1 MTSLGAA
8 SRLIDARDELLGL
21 ARALAAEPRLAIDVE
36 SDGMFAYRARVCT
49 VQLAAGDDVAIVDA
63 MATPIDPL
71 AHLLGVSGPIKIVH
85 DVAFDARILAE
96 AGIELGNVHDTSIA
110 ARLVGRT
117 ATGLATL
124 AKGELGITIDKELQH
139 HDWRVRPLLPTHVEY
154 LARDVMHLAAL
165 ADLLWRE
172 VTEKDVEAE
181 VLEETRYRIACAIEG
196 ARETD
201 REPGYMGVRGFEKLA
216 AVERAVLRRVWSV
229 REETAKRLDVPPAR
243 MIPTDALVALARV
256 RPRTREELAKLRLP
270 RLTDQT
276 APEMIEAVARGIDD
290 GDLPEADRARLL
302 RPRPSR
308 EEIAARRARESAL
321 SAWRKEEAKRRGVD
335 EQVVLPGHCLKA
347 LAEAEGMEVGTV
359 ADVPGYGACR
369 ARYAEAIV
377 AALRR
382 AERGETGRSE

>member
-1 MTSLGAA
+1 VTSPAA
-8 SRLIDARDELLGL
+8 APRLIDARDELTEL
-21 ARALAAEPRLAIDVE
+21 ARAFAAEPRLAIDVE

-49 VQLAAGDDVAIVDA
+49 VQIAAGEDVAIVDT

-71 AHLLGVSGPIKIVH
+71 AHLLGESGPIKIVH

-96 AGIELGNVHDTSIA
+96 AGIALGNVHDTSIA

-124 AKGELGITIDKELQH
+124 ALAELGITIDKELQH
-139 HDWRVRPLLPTHVEY
+139 HDWRVRPLLATHVEY
-154 LARDVMHLAAL
+154 LARDVIHLAAL

-172 VTEKDVEAE
+172 VREKDVEAE

-201 REPGYMGVRGFEKLA
+201 REPGYMGVRGFEKLTP
-216 AVERAVLRRVWSV
+216 VERAVLRRAWAV

-243 MIPTDALVALARV
+243 MIPTDALVAIARV
-256 RPRTREELAKLRLP
+256 RPRTGEELAKLRLS
-270 RLTDQT
+270 RLTEQT
-276 APEMIEAVARGIDD
+276 APEMIEAVARGIED
-290 GDLPEADRARLL
+290 GDLPEVDRARLL

-308 EEIAARRARESAL
+308 EEIAGRRARESAL
-321 SAWRKEEAKRRGVD
+321 SAWRKQEAKARGVD

-347 LAEAEGMEVGTV
+347 LAEADGMEVGTV
-359 ADVPGYGACR
+359 AGIPGFGACR
-369 ARYAEAIV
+369 ARYVEAIA

-382 AERGETGRSE
+382 AGGAQ